1 MPMDAHAIAAL
12 ADRLIAA
19 EESRTPI
26 EVPSLEY
33 PDMTVDDGYAVQRA
47 ILARKVAR
55 GDRVIGKKVGL
66 TSKANQDVFG
76 VHEPVYGQ
84 LLASGVQAEHV
95 PVHTARLIQ
104 PIIECELT
112 FVMRRRLVGPGV
124 TVPDVIRATEGIM
137 PSLELG
143 DSRMRAW
150 IGRAKLPD
158 IVADSC
164 GNAGIIVGG
173 ELHSLHNFDLRYTG
187 MVVEKNGDIVATGA
201 TGAVLGNPAQ
211 AVAWLANKLAAVE
224 LALEEGDLV
233 LSGALTGAVQM
244 AAGDLLTAT
253 FGSGLG
259 AVSVKFV

>member
-1 MPMDAHAIAAL
+1 MAFSAQTIVEL

-19 EESRTPI
+19 EEQRLPI

-33 PDMTVDDGYAVQRA
+33 EGMTVADGYAVQRTIIA
-47 ILARKVAR
+47 KKVAR

-76 VHEPVYGQ
+76 VREPVYGQ
-84 LLASGVQAEHV
+84 LLASGAHMEHI
-95 PVHTARLIQ
+95 PVETARLIQ

-124 TVPDVIRATEGIM
+124 TVPEVIRATEGIM
-137 PSLELG
+137 ASLELG
-143 DSRMRAW
+143 DARMRNW
-150 IGRAKLPD
+150 IGRAQVPD
-158 IVADSC
+158 ILADSC

-173 ELHSLHNFDLRYTG
+173 ELHTLQHFDLRYTG
-187 MVVEKNGDIVATGA
+187 MVVEKNGAIIATGA

-211 AVAWLANKLAAVE
+211 SVAWLVNKLAEVE

-233 LSGALTGAVQM
+233 LAGALTGAVTM
-244 AAGDLLTAT
+244 TAGDILTAT
-253 FGSGLG
+253 FGGGLG
-259 AVSVKFV
+259 AVSVQFV